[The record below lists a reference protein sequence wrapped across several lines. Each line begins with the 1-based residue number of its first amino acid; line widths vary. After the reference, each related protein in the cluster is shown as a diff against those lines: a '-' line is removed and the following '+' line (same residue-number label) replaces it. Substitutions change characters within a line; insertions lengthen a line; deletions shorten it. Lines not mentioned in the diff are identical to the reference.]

1 MAVYFP
7 RMSVPHPEVVSLLEK
22 QLTHE
27 FHAAQAYTALGY
39 WCDVQH
45 WSGYSQF
52 FHKQAAEERTHAARI
67 LQHLADRDV
76 VPQIGALAAPKKDY
90 EDLEQCAQAAYD
102 LERNNTRGIHEAYAV
117 ALKHGDF
124 PAQVLLHWFISEQ
137 VEEEAWSDKLV
148 AKTKRAACAGAL
160 LYLDRHLE
168 KELSGTGGG
177 GE

>member
-1 MAVYFP
+1 
-7 RMSVPHPEVVSLLEK
+7 MSTLNPVVVSLLEK

-27 FHAAQAYTALGY
+27 FHAAQVYTAMAY

-45 WSGYSQF
+45 WGGYSRF
-52 FHKQAAEERTHAARI
+52 FHKQAAEERSHAARI

-76 VPQIGALAAPKKDY
+76 VPQIGALAAPQKDY
-90 EDLEQCAQAAYD
+90 EDLEECAKAAYD
-102 LERNNTRGIHEAYAV
+102 LERENTRGIHEAYGAAV
-117 ALKHGDF
+117 KHGDY

-148 AKTKRAACAGAL
+148 TKTKRASCAGAL
-160 LYLDRHLE
+160 QYLDRHLE
-168 KELSGTGGG
+168 KELSGEG